1 MEQKE
6 QRPLGAEIRRTG
18 NAIKNYI
25 DNVLL
30 TKLNEKLTGVEGMT
44 MVFIFRHQGQ
54 DLTARDIMARFDV
67 SKATVSQ
74 ILHGIE
80 KKGLIAMR
88 PLKDDKRVKI
98 IVLTEKGQ
106 KVNEEFTALFAEM
119 NSRIEKN
126 LTEEE
131 KRQLRST
138 LLKMRENI
146 GDQCSSNNPKTSEK
160 KA

>member
-44 MVFIFRHQGQ
+44 MVFIFRHQSQ

-80 KKGLIAMR
+80 KKGLIVMR
-88 PLKDDKRVKI
+88 PLKEDKRAKI
-98 IVLTEKGQ
+98 IILTERGQ

-119 NSRIEKN
+119 NSRIEQN
-126 LTEEE
+126 LTKEE
-131 KRQLRST
+131 KQELRSV
-138 LLKMRENI
+138 LLRMRENV
-146 GDQCSSNNPKTSEK
+146 GDQCNLNPQRLPEK
-160 KA
+160 KS

>member
-6 QRPLGAEIRRTG
+6 QHPLGAEIRHTG

-25 DNVLL
+25 NNVLL
-30 TKLNEKLTGVEGMT
+30 AKLNEKLTGVEGMT

-54 DLTARDIMARFDV
+54 DLSARDVMARFDV

-80 KKGLIAMR
+80 KKGLIVMK

-98 IVLTEKGQ
+98 IVLTAKGQ
-106 KVNEEFTALFAEM
+106 KINEEFTTLFTEM
-119 NSRIEKN
+119 NSKIEKG
-126 LTEEE
+126 LTEDE
-131 KRQLRST
+131 KIQLRST

-146 GDQCSSNNPKTSEK
+146 GDQCPSNNQKHSEK
-160 KA
+160 KV

>member
-1 MEQKE
+1 
-6 QRPLGAEIRRTG
+6 
-18 NAIKNYI
+18 
-25 DNVLL
+25 
-30 TKLNEKLTGVEGMT
+30 

-98 IVLTEKGQ
+98 IVLTGKGQ
-106 KVNEEFTALFAEM
+106 KINEEFTVLFAEM

-131 KRQLRST
+131 KWQLRSI

-146 GDQCSSNNPKTSEK
+146 GDQCGSNHHNISEK
-160 KA
+160 KV

>member
-6 QRPLGAEIRRTG
+6 QRSLGAEIRRTG

-25 DNVLL
+25 NNVLIAN
-30 TKLNEKLTGVEGMT
+30 LNEKLTGVEGTT

-98 IVLTEKGQ
+98 IVLTGKGQ
-106 KVNEEFTALFAEM
+106 KINEEFTVLFAEM

-131 KRQLRST
+131 KWQ
-138 LLKMRENI
+138 
-146 GDQCSSNNPKTSEK
+146 
-160 KA
+160 